1 MKQFLLLLWVLALLF
16 AAQTALADGN
26 YYPDDTY
33 AVVCN
38 PNANDCLNLREK
50 PTTEAA
56 SLGKYYNGIQVRL
69 VAEYD
74 NAPDWVYVAI
84 GHGKGSA
91 EGFMMKSFLV
101 FDQVDVIVQPVH
113 PTYTVPAGGAQLVH
127 LNSLMEPDTA
137 LATLP
142 GDSKVTILGYTDKWY
157 HVQVG
162 GRVGYIAISG
172 GKLPVVENPD
182 NSGGD
187 QVLAYPTG
195 EGSSGGETVYPRVCA
210 IAVENRMDRIISA
223 SLEQTAFM
231 NYLVRVTHELSSL
244 PNDALTSWQVTVNGR
259 YSGDAL
265 PYWEPGDPTEPTK
278 FLIDLGQ
285 LSSEP
290 QSVSVTPV
298 WEEGGVDER
307 NTIKIK

>member
-1 MKQFLLLLWVLALLF
+1 MKRFLFLLWVLALALTVQ
-16 AAQTALADGN
+16 AALADGN
-26 YYPDDTY
+26 FYPDDTY

-38 PNANDCLNLREK
+38 PNPKDCLNLREQ
-50 PTTEAA
+50 PTTDST
-56 SLGKYYNGIQVRL
+56 SLGKYYNGTQVRL

-74 NAPDWVYVAI
+74 NAPGWVYVAI

-101 FDQVDVIVQPVH
+101 FDQVDVMVQPVH
-113 PTYTVPAGGAQLVH
+113 PTYTVPADGAQLVH

-137 LATLP
+137 LAMLP
-142 GDSKVTILGYTDKWY
+142 RDSKVTILGYTDKWY

-187 QVLAYPTG
+187 QVLTYPTDK
-195 EGSSGGETVYPRVCA
+195 GSNSGGVVYPRVCA
-210 IAVENRMDRIISA
+210 IVVENRMDRIISA

-244 PNDALTSWQVTVNGR
+244 PNDAIASWQVTVDGL
-259 YSGDAL
+259 SIGDAL

-290 QSVSVTPV
+290 QSISVTPV
-298 WEEGGVDER
+298 WEESGVDTR

>member
-1 MKQFLLLLWVLALLF
+1 MKRFLFLLLLLTLVC
-16 AAQTALADGN
+16 AAQVALADGN
-26 YYPDDTY
+26 FYPDDTY

-38 PNANDCLNLREK
+38 PNANDCLNLREH
-50 PTTEAA
+50 PTTESA
-56 SLGKYYNGIQVRL
+56 SLGKYYNGTQVRL
-69 VAEYD
+69 VADYD
-74 NAPDWVYVAI
+74 NAPDWVYVEI

-101 FDQVDVIVQPVH
+101 FDQVNVTVQPVH

-127 LNSLMEPDTA
+127 LNSVMEPDTA

-142 GDSKVTILGYTDKWY
+142 RDSQVTILGYTERWY

-195 EGSSGGETVYPRVCA
+195 TGSSGGGIVYPRVCA
-210 IAVENRMDRIISA
+210 IAVEDWTNRIVTA
-223 SLEQTAFM
+223 SLEQSIYL

-244 PNDALTSWQVTVNGR
+244 PNDAITSWQVTVDGR
-259 YSGDAL
+259 YIGDAL
-265 PYWEPGDPTEPTK
+265 AYWGADDPTEPTK
-278 FLIDLGQ
+278 FLLDLGQ

-290 QSVSVTPV
+290 QSISVTPV
-298 WEEGGVDER
+298 WEEGGVDSYH
-307 NTIKIK
+307 TIKIK